1 MLHYFEISIMLY
13 FVLRK
18 SFLLLCKEKKAE
30 TMING
35 QNIISMID
43 RDFDV
48 LYHQYNIRST
58 ENFEKYYKNGLKR

>member
-13 FVLRK
+13 FVIRK
-18 SFLLLCKEKKAE
+18 SFLLLCKEKKVE

-48 LYHQYNIRST
+48 LYYQYSIRST